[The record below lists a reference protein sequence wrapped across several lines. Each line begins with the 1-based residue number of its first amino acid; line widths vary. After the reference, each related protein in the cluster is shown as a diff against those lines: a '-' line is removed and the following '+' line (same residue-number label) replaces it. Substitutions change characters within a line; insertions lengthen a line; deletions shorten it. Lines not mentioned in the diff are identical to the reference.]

1 MSLDEQRPWAVAPNE
16 HGGLTVTCHECAGS
30 MGGTQAGFRAAR
42 SEDAAHIAEAGFGTP
57 ERPVRCVRCRAT
69 VTRLPVAR

>member
-1 MSLDEQRPWAVAPNE
+1 MPVDEQRPWAVAPTE
-16 HGGLTVTCHECAGS
+16 HGGLTVACHECASS

-42 SEDAAHIAEAGFGTP
+42 SEDAAYIAEAGLGTP

-69 VTRLPVAR
+69 TARLPVAQ